1 MVEQKQIIKEV
12 NNLGLK
18 FERTDNLD
26 RLFESFA
33 VDPEKTVASKEEID
47 RFLKPKND
55 EKKEQTKKQKKTSSK
70 RMFSSLSPS
79 SATSFL
85 F

>member
-1 MVEQKQIIKEV
+1 M

-26 RLFESFA
+26 KLFESFA

-55 EKKEQTKKQKKTSSK
+55 EKKEQIKK
-70 RMFSSLSPS
+70 
-79 SATSFL
+79 
-85 F
+85 